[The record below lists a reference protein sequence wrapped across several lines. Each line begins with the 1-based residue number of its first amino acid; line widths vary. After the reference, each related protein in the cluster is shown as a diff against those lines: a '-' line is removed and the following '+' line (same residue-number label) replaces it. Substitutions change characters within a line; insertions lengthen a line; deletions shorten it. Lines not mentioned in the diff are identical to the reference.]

1 MRGTGEK
8 GHEDKPGSSL
18 REFKNIMGAL
28 HLLCTSRVG
37 LIPLTGEIGD
47 LMGSGNPG
55 PPLTWAFRSTGAYP
69 VPWFVS
75 SDDSGPPQSVRPARH
90 RSRIQSGDE

>member
-1 MRGTGEK
+1 MPLVRGTGEK

-55 PPLTWAFRSTGAYP
+55 PVADLAF
-69 VPWFVS
+69 
-75 SDDSGPPQSVRPARH
+75 
-90 RSRIQSGDE
+90 